1 MEVRRQK
8 HVVLPR
14 LPIVVPDAPQPMRA
28 LLSPLRARELDGLI
42 RSHAPLRV
50 DFPRLHH
57 AVLDPP
63 LEPRHQVNP
72 LRNQRIDPREV
83 HVRAVR
89 GDDAAL
95 RQCQRARRL
104 DVRRLPVR
112 HPNERRQIPLV
123 VQADVHLHRPLRPPE
138 LRPRKRRQTQVNGCR
153 IHREQLGFEPVAMSR
168 RLRLAAPQQSPVQL
182 LVHLPRLLGV
192 HPRERRPRHHAD
204 PQVVELARL
213 CGKIRDDVPQAAAS
227 CQLGHP
233 HATNWPQRVMLR
245 DIRPDLCL
253 RARLSNSCLGTS
265 LSTVNGH
272 PKWRQSEQTIDPNSS
287 AVNRMVHL
295 RPLVGSI
302 LNTLTSLPPGQLR
315 EVGRCS
321 PG

>member
-1 MEVRRQK
+1 MHIAVQTCVITALRDVPTKLFTFRFCLIHLKNSSTCQRGLVNVRNGLRRQMEVRRQK

-63 LEPRHQVNP
+63 LESRHQVNP
-72 LRNQRIDPREV
+72 LRNQRIDPRKV

-123 VQADVHLHRPLRPPE
+123 VQADVHFHRPLRPPE

-233 HATNWPQRVMLR
+233 HRHELAPAGHAPRHPTRLVLACEALELMVSV
-245 DIRPDLCL
+245 
-253 RARLSNSCLGTS
+253 RA
-265 LSTVNGH
+265 
-272 PKWRQSEQTIDPNSS
+272 
-287 AVNRMVHL
+287 
-295 RPLVGSI
+295 
-302 LNTLTSLPPGQLR
+302 
-315 EVGRCS
+315 
-321 PG
+321 

>member
-1 MEVRRQK
+1 M
-8 HVVLPR
+8 LPFGS
-14 LPIVVPDAPQPMRA
+14 VSARA
-28 LLSPLRARELDGLI
+28 ASM
-42 RSHAPLRV
+42 S
-50 DFPRLHH
+50 
-57 AVLDPP
+57 
-63 LEPRHQVNP
+63 
-72 LRNQRIDPREV
+72 
-83 HVRAVR
+83 
-89 GDDAAL
+89 
-95 RQCQRARRL
+95 
-104 DVRRLPVR
+104 DVRLPVR

-233 HATNWPQRVMLR
+233 HRHELAPAGHAPRHPTRLVLACEALELMSRYELEYLREYGIIVGHGLGSPCVFRLVLPNPSYQHRV
-245 DIRPDLCL
+245 CQ
-253 RARLSNSCLGTS
+253 ARS
-265 LSTVNGH
+265 
-272 PKWRQSEQTIDPNSS
+272 
-287 AVNRMVHL
+287 HL
-295 RPLVGSI
+295 ALVG
-302 LNTLTSLPPGQLR
+302 QQ
-315 EVGRCS
+315 
-321 PG
+321 

>member
-14 LPIVVPDAPQPMRA
+14 LPVVVTDAPQPMRA

-182 LVHLPRLLGV
+182 L
-192 HPRERRPRHHAD
+192 
-204 PQVVELARL
+204 
-213 CGKIRDDVPQAAAS
+213 
-227 CQLGHP
+227 
-233 HATNWPQRVMLR
+233 
-245 DIRPDLCL
+245 
-253 RARLSNSCLGTS
+253 
-265 LSTVNGH
+265 
-272 PKWRQSEQTIDPNSS
+272 
-287 AVNRMVHL
+287 
-295 RPLVGSI
+295 
-302 LNTLTSLPPGQLR
+302 
-315 EVGRCS
+315 EVAPISWTG
-321 PG
+321 